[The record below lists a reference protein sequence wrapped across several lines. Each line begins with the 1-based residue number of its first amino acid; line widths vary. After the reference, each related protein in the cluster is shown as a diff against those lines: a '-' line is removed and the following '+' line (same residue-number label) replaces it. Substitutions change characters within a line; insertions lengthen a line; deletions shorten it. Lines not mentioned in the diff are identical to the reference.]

1 MKLKENKYKVCFSKK
16 KIVRDSEI
24 YDILDDF
31 INMNFVES
39 SIEFLEYS
47 LKNATKF
54 SIRFEEIN
62 QQLEVFFEN
71 ELHREWMLNLIN
83 NKIIYLKNVLERRK
97 KNERHSNN

>member
-1 MKLKENKYKVCFSKK
+1 MKLKENKYKVCFTRK

-24 YDILDDF
+24 YEMLDDF
-31 INMNFVES
+31 INMEFLES
-39 SIEFLEYS
+39 SINFLEHS

-62 QQLEVFFEN
+62 QQLEVYFED

-83 NKIIYLKNVLERRK
+83 NKIIYLKNVLERRN
-97 KNERHSNN
+97 KNEKSKP